1 MALLLDRQKNPT
13 SRTAYAPV
21 RQCLEIDQIANGMQ
35 PALAWLAEITLGK
48 RTKRGDQPRKPTC
61 PPVNG
66 YKGGAILAI
75 GGKSE
80 RIDLAPATG
89 NKLTGT
95 STVAIPPN
103 AKGVIRL
110 KGPDGK
116 TSQAKFD

>member
-1 MALLLDRQKNPT
+1 
-13 SRTAYAPV
+13 
-21 RQCLEIDQIANGMQ
+21 MQ
-35 PALAWLAEITLGK
+35 PALAWLAEITLESAPSAATSQG
-48 RTKRGDQPRKPTC
+48 KPTC

-110 KGPDGK
+110 NGPDGK